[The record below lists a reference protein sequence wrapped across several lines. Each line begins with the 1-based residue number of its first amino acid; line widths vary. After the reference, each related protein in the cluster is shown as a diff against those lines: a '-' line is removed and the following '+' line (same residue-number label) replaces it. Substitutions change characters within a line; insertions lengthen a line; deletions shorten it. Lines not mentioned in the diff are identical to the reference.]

1 MHATEYL
8 AECQIER
15 AQAALAS
22 RGFMIGVLIMRVA
35 FVFVRSMPTRVAAGV
50 PRGMHKRP
58 LLRNQQQEH
67 A

>member
-15 AQAALAS
+15 AQTALTNRS
-22 RGFMIGVLIMRVA
+22 IMIDVLIMRA

-50 PRGMHKRP
+50 PRGMHERA
-58 LLRNQQQEH
+58 LLRNQQQEY